1 MKFSFDSADEEA
13 GEVGATDDDDDAD
26 NPDIK
31 VESSQR
37 QSLTHRLS
45 SLYETLIS
53 KAAPK
58 KSDRSGA
65 SGTSIGIGN
74 AAADVEAKVE
84 TVIINWMAFYYRQ
97 YQNDAGFFMLHE
109 CIGRSHRLR

>member
-1 MKFSFDSADEEA
+1 MFCSFSADEEA
-13 GEVGATDDDDDAD
+13 GEGGAHDDEIDGGEV
-26 NPDIK
+26 K
-31 VESSQR
+31 VETSQR

-74 AAADVEAKVE
+74 AAADVDGKVQ
-84 TVIINWMAFYYRQ
+84 FKSSL
-97 YQNDAGFFMLHE
+97 GLFF
-109 CIGRSHRLR
+109 